1 MAMDLPLSK
10 DGYLDT
16 AWFTQL
22 AREIDKFAAKE
33 GLKPSTIYYSP
44 KVIPKFDKTKE
55 KAGGTTWTKKRAQIV
70 KTKSRAPAAGSRVKM
85 VVQLRLYKN
94 IEDPEYG
101 FHKDIRIALKAIDQ
115 HNKLA
120 ERVVGQIKKEAEKLR
135 NRAAKEF
142 DANIDCFIEEF
153 LGEDA
158 VEGEDYAIGQSMMGK
173 TVILRLPNG
182 GYVSLGK
189 SDETKFDNALAS
201 GDDDEDDEKP
211 AKKKKKADVEK
222 KKKKKNR

>member
-1 MAMDLPLSK
+1 MDLPLSK

-142 DANIDCFIEEF
+142 DANLDCFIEEF
-153 LGEDA
+153 LGEA
-158 VEGEDYAIGQSMMGK
+158 VEDEDYVIKQSMTGK
-173 TVILRLPNG
+173 KLILRLPNG
-182 GYVSLGK
+182 GYVNLGK
-189 SDETKFDNALAS
+189 SDETQFSATSSDGINWTPRTL
-201 GDDDEDDEKP
+201 P
-211 AKKKKKADVEK
+211 AKKKKNADVEK

>member
-120 ERVVGQIKKEAEKLR
+120 ERVVGKIKKEAEKLR

-142 DANIDCFIEEF
+142 DANLDCFTEEF
-153 LGEDA
+153 LGEA
-158 VEGEDYAIGQSMMGK
+158 VEDEDYVIKQSMTGK
-173 TVILRLPNG
+173 KLILRLPNG
-182 GYVSLGK
+182 GYVNLGK
-189 SDETKFDNALAS
+189 SDETQFSATSSDGINWTPRTL
-201 GDDDEDDEKP
+201 P
-211 AKKKKKADVEK
+211 AEKKKKADVEK